1 MTNLNIYTCAEKDLN
16 DYLGYI
22 KDNPSVSLNDFIK
35 NKYFAEDNDNI
46 IITSLENMEINAD
59 LANANF
65 QGTILTDAVFNNC
78 DLTNTILCDSDLTNV
93 QFNDC
98 TFIGTD
104 FRGANLH
111 YTDFNYK
118 DYDYDN
124 YKIPNLKDKIRDI
137 KLSFSDLER
146 LNQYIDKDLE
156 KEHIKEI
163 VIDEATKTKKY
174 ILAGEDEQTLW
185 NIKSKELKTKQE
197 ELETLKQNLDNPGIA
212 TNFLNAFWNSA
223 ETIARNRQNALEK
236 INKLQHEVNKLETE
250 VYALDNLRMFCGK
263 GLEGIF
269 EQLKDEEIQIT
280 LDPSYIIGSTAKERD
295 IPKEYIKLTSAEFD
309 LYLAEAAKQS
319 NTKLSLTEFVR
330 KQKNLSEDLNI
341 VPDLSAINLSGKT
354 LTNLNL
360 KNTLFASAN
369 LESVKISNCNLDFT
383 NFEGAN
389 LQNAVFQNVTAR
401 NAGFLFAD
409 LKKSKIENSDMSR
422 AYMPKVDLSEVE
434 VTNSKFNAVM
444 MVNADA
450 EKFIIKDSEWKNSNL
465 TGISLAYADM
475 QRVQMQGVVLNNALL
490 DQANIVSTNLENV
503 FMNKTH
509 ALEAKFK
516 EQCNMQGITARNA
529 YFSDAEFENI
539 LSLKEADLRE
549 AIMQRVKLKNA
560 DLTKAQLDKANLE
573 YADLTNAT
581 LTNATAQ
588 FAKLS
593 NATLEKAEA
602 EGLNISD
609 AIAKNI
615 NAKEANFKNAIMQRA
630 DLTKA
635 NFTKAV
641 LENADMQ
648 AVEAAEAIFKEAN
661 LKQANLKAANLAGI
675 NKEGADFD
683 KAKINDATKMHD
695 TKGEAK
701 GNLDHQ
707 DKDGKKTSVNVNE
720 HAKLQ
725 DKIHARE
732 KSGWFLKTGVGQLCT
747 KLAKSITSGISRVTN
762 CLASKKFLVGLAL
775 VAGLAV
781 AAAPFVAMPVLLVTG
796 TALTTKAVILGAG
809 ILAGGLVATGTYKL
823 TQKPLRNLQKSFENL
838 TSSIDKYI
846 SPPPKNIDELV
857 TAKQQARQK
866 AETEKSKERE
876 ENLNNVNNNI
886 DKAKEQDLLKQAQ
899 NNLNQATP
907 KVEIK
912 EKKDKTVEKQ
922 QAKSNTFA
930 AKFKPNTQGKGFATK
945 IKDEKKSRSIKEAYN

>member
-1 MTNLNIYTCAEKDLN
+1 MTNLNIYKCTEKDLN

-35 NKYFAEDNDNI
+35 NKYFAEDNDKI
-46 IITSLENMEINAD
+46 IITSLENIEINAD

-93 QFNDC
+93 KFNDC

-174 ILAGEDEQTLW
+174 ILAGEDEKTLW
-185 NIKSKELKTKQE
+185 EIKSKELKTKQE

-212 TNFLNAFWNSA
+212 TNLLNAFWNSA
-223 ETIARNRQNALEK
+223 ETIARNRQNELEK

-263 GLEGIF
+263 GLDGIF
-269 EQLKDEEIQIT
+269 EQLKDEEIQIK

-369 LESVKISNCNLDFT
+369 LENIKISNCNLDFT

-450 EKFIIKDSEWKNSNL
+450 EKLIIKDSEWKNSNL

-490 DQANIVSTNLENV
+490 DQANIVSTDLENV

-615 NAKEANFKNAIMQRA
+615 NAKEANFKNAIMKRA

-648 AVEAAEAIFKEAN
+648 AAEAAEAIFKEAN

-683 KAKINDATKMHD
+683 KAKINDATKMYD

-732 KSGWFLKTGVGQLCT
+732 KSGWFLKTGVGQICT
-747 KLAKSITSGISRVTN
+747 KLAKSTISGISRVTN
-762 CLASKKFLVGLAL
+762 FLASKKFLVGFA
-775 VAGLAV
+775 VVSGLAV
-781 AAAPFVAMPVLLVTG
+781 TAAPFVAMPVLLVTG

-809 ILAGGLVATGTYKL
+809 ILAGVLVATGTYKL
-823 TQKPLRNLQKSFENL
+823 TQKPLHNLQKSFENL

-857 TAKQQARQK
+857 IEKQQARQK

-912 EKKDKTVEKQ
+912 EKQDKTVEKQ
-922 QAKSNTFA
+922 QATSNTFA
-930 AKFKPNTQGKGFATK
+930 LKFKPNTKGKGFATK
-945 IKDEKKSRSIKEAYN
+945 IKDEKKSHSIKEVYN